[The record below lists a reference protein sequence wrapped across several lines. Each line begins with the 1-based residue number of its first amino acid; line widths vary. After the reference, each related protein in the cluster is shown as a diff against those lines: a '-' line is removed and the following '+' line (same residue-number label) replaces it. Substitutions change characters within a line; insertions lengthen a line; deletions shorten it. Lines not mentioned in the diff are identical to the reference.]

1 MAADA
6 PPSDAGAFQQSFH
19 RRWPTLRHPHVRAL
33 AWLLDAPDLLDA
45 GAERWQGKIA
55 TLPAQA
61 ADDCR
66 AWLLQLDEDP
76 TELDAFLGVHRFT
89 RLGRYAENLLAWY
102 FEHQKRLVAH
112 GLQVRAGKEDTVGEF
127 DFLLRQGDALVH
139 WEFATKFYL
148 LYSDDPSLASVQQ
161 ADYFIGP
168 NLADTLGRK
177 IRKILDRQL
186 LLGSHPASQALLP
199 QPLSDAKALVKGW
212 LFYRRSEVPD
222 LQKVGVSPRHCRG
235 WWCTLQELG
244 EHVIDAGA
252 MIPRIAWM
260 APARLPLEQG
270 LGLPELQAA
279 LERQFTQDRM
289 PVMVAVLGREG
300 DEWIEVDRGFVVP
313 DQWEREAQQRLIN
326 QA

>member
-6 PPSDAGAFQQSFH
+6 PPSDAGSFQQRFH
-19 RRWPTLRHPHVRAL
+19 RRWPTLKHPHVRAL

-61 ADDCR
+61 ADDSR
-66 AWLLQLDEDP
+66 AWLQQLDDDP
-76 TELDAFLGVHRFT
+76 AALDAFLGVHRFT

-102 FEHQKRLVAH
+102 FEHQQVLVAH
-112 GLQVRAGKEDTVGEF
+112 GLQVRAGKEETVGEF
-127 DFLLRQGDALVH
+127 DFLLRRGDALVH

-186 LLGSHPASQALLP
+186 LLGDHPAAQALLP
-199 QPLSDAKALVKGW
+199 QPLSDAQALVKGW
-212 LFYRRSEVPD
+212 LFYRRGEVPD
-222 LQKVGVSPRHCRG
+222 LQKVGVSLRHCRG

-244 EHVIDAGA
+244 EHVTDAGA
-252 MIPRIAWM
+252 MMPRIAWM
-260 APARLPLEQG
+260 APARLPLQQG
-270 LGLPELQAA
+270 LGLPELRAA
-279 LERQFTQDRM
+279 LERQFAQDRM
-289 PVMVAVLGREG
+289 PVMVAVLSREG
-300 DEWIEVDRGFVVP
+300 DEWIETDRGFVVP
-313 DQWEREAQQRLIN
+313 DQWEREAQQRMH
-326 QA
+326 A

>member
-6 PPSDAGAFQQSFH
+6 RPSDAGSFQQGFH
-19 RRWPTLRHPHVRAL
+19 RRWPTLKHPHVRAL

-45 GAERWQGKIA
+45 GAERWQGKTA

-61 ADDCR
+61 ADDSR
-66 AWLLQLDEDP
+66 TWLLQLDDDP
-76 TELDAFLGVHRFT
+76 TGLGAFLGVHRFT

-102 FEHQKRLVAH
+102 FEHRQVLVAH

-148 LYSDDPSLASVQQ
+148 LYSENPSLASVQQ

-186 LLGSHPASQALLP
+186 LLGSHPAAQALLP
-199 QPLSDAKALVKGW
+199 QPVSDAQALVKGW
-212 LFYRRSEVPD
+212 LFYRRGEVPD
-222 LQKVGVSPRHCRG
+222 LQKVGVSPRHCHG

-252 MIPRIAWM
+252 MMPRIAWM
-260 APARLPLEQG
+260 VPARLPLEQG
-270 LGLPELQAA
+270 LALSELQAA
-279 LERQFTQDRM
+279 LVRQFEHDRM
-289 PVMVAVLGREG
+289 PVMVAVLSREG
-300 DEWIEVDRGFVVP
+300 NEWIEVDRGFVVP
-313 DQWEREAQQRLIN
+313 DQWEQAAQERLITR
-326 QA
+326 A